1 MVIRVVIVADSPIM
15 QMGLETIIHPEPE
28 LMVIA
33 AANQLDQLTE
43 LVPIEADVALLAIDL
58 SEENLT
64 TIVDWLNS
72 DALAAVWLVEPLS
85 EAGIA
90 EALRLGVNG
99 ILANDA
105 TATDIVAALI
115 AAAAGLVVV
124 QPEIAS
130 LLISAPRLPLA
141 PAQQALTQREIEVL
155 RMLAEGMSN
164 KRIAHQL
171 YLSEH
176 TVKFHIS
183 SIFAK
188 LSVSSRTE
196 AVTIGLRRGLILL

>member
-1 MVIRVVIVADSPIM
+1 
-15 QMGLETIIHPEPE
+15 
-28 LMVIA
+28 
-33 AANQLDQLTE
+33 
-43 LVPIEADVALLAIDL
+43 
-58 SEENLT
+58 
-64 TIVDWLNS
+64 
-72 DALAAVWLVEPLS
+72 
-85 EAGIA
+85 
-90 EALRLGVNG
+90 LRLGVNG